1 MTQKAVPQMGSNDG
15 SGLPPQ
21 EASAALKEGLVS
33 GAHDISAEVKHI
45 AGDVAGEAKK
55 AAESKIGAGKD
66 FAAEQL
72 GAVAYALRHAGE
84 QLRSE
89 ESGITE
95 YVEKAASSVD
105 SVSHYLQTR
114 TLSQLIGD
122 VEGYARR
129 EPAVFLG
136 GAFFAGLL
144 GGRFLKSATPSRT
157 STNGGRPG
165 QGQRAQA
172 PSRNGSTPQ
181 LGQGTESSKAGN
193 QRPAGQADKGA
204 QQKPASSAP
213 GQSTSGAST
222 SGTSTQGSSSH
233 GASTQGG
240 SSQGTSS
247 QGASSPGGHSGSPTA
262 SKNEPP
268 AGTRNGNGNG
278 NGKGPG
284 GS

>member
-1 MTQKAVPQMGSNDG
+1 MTQKAVPQMGSNDAPSG

-21 EASAALKEGLVS
+21 EASTALKEGLAS
-33 GAHDISAEVKHI
+33 GARDISSEVKHI
-45 AGDVAGEAKK
+45 AGDVAEEAKK
-55 AAESKIGAGKD
+55 AAESKLGAGKD
-66 FAAEQL
+66 FAAEHL

-157 STNGGRPG
+157 STSGGRPG
-165 QGQRAQA
+165 QGQRSQGQG
-172 PSRNGSTPQ
+172 RNGSAPQ
-181 LGQGTESSKAGN
+181 LGQGSDSPRTAAP
-193 QRPAGQADKGA
+193 RPAAQADKGA
-204 QQKPASSAP
+204 S
-213 GQSTSGAST
+213 
-222 SGTSTQGSSSH
+222 
-233 GASTQGG
+233 
-240 SSQGTSS
+240 
-247 QGASSPGGHSGSPTA
+247 
-262 SKNEPP
+262 
-268 AGTRNGNGNG
+268 R

-284 GS
+284 VS

>member
-1 MTQKAVPQMGSNDG
+1 MQPQLRVGSAPPPQETSMTQKAVPQTGSNDATSG

-21 EASAALKEGLVS
+21 EASTALKEGLVS
-33 GAHDISAEVKHI
+33 GARDISSEVKHI
-45 AGDVAGEAKK
+45 ASDVAEDAKK

-66 FAAEQL
+66 FAAEHL
-72 GAVAYALRHAGE
+72 GAVAYALRHASQ

-105 SVSHYLQTR
+105 NVSHYLQTR

-157 STNGGRPG
+157 SGAGNQARQGASPGR
-165 QGQRAQA
+165 QAQA
-172 PSRNGSTPQ
+172 KNGPPQ
-181 LGQGTESSKAGN
+181 LGQGTPQGST
-193 QRPAGQADKGA
+193 
-204 QQKPASSAP
+204 SSAP
-213 GQSTSGAST
+213 GGTSASPPRPATNGDRSPSQSSAST
-222 SGTSTQGSSSH
+222 T
-233 GASTQGG
+233 
-240 SSQGTSS
+240 
-247 QGASSPGGHSGSPTA
+247 PGGTGSPAA
-262 SKNEPP
+262 SKTEPQGP
-268 AGTRNGNGNG
+268 SRNGNG
-278 NGKGPG
+278 PG
-284 GS
+284 VS